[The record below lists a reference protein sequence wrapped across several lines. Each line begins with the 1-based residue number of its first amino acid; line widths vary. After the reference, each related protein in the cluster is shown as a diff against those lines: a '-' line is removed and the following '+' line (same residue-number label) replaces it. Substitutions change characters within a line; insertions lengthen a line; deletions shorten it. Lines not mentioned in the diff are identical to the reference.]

1 MATLQKRRILV
12 ALSGGVDS
20 AVAAALLKDAGHEV
34 IGVTMNVWPELPDEA
49 VVRADACCSLAAV
62 DDARAI
68 ADVLDIP
75 YYVLN
80 LKNIFAE
87 RVIDNFYDEYAKGR
101 TPNPCV
107 RCNQYIKFDA
117 LWPKAQALN
126 CDAIATG
133 HYARIVFNNSTG
145 KYALSR
151 AIDIKKD
158 QSYVLYTLD
167 NAHLGRTIM
176 PIGERQKSDVRLLAR
191 QFDLPVADKPESQE
205 ICFVHAGA
213 YHEYVGR
220 ARPEA
225 MQPGPMV
232 DENGVT
238 VGQHVG
244 IGAYTVG
251 QRKGLGLANPEPTF
265 VNRIDPSR
273 NLLVVGPE
281 RLLYARDVVAE
292 NLHLTSAERI
302 DVGQSVEA
310 KIRSRAEAAPAIVT
324 AIGNHSI
331 TVRFAQPQRAVT
343 PGQALVLY
351 EGDIVLGGGTIVSAA

>member
-1 MATLQKRRILV
+1 MEKLRILV

-34 IGVTMNVWPELPDEA
+34 IGITMNVWPELPDEA

-62 DDARAI
+62 DDARAV
-68 ADVLDIP
+68 ADTLDIP

-87 RVIDNFYDEYAKGR
+87 RVIDNFYDEYARGR

-117 LWPKAQALN
+117 LWPKARALN

-133 HYARIVFNNSTG
+133 HYARILHDPVTG
-145 KYALSR
+145 RYRLAKAVDS
-151 AIDIKKD
+151 AKD

-167 NAHLGRTIM
+167 NEHLRRTLM
-176 PIGERQKSDVRLLAR
+176 PIGERQKSDVRVLAR
-191 QFDLPVADKPESQE
+191 QFGLAVADKPESQE

-220 ARPEA
+220 ARPDA
-225 MQPGPMV
+225 MRPGPMV
-232 DENGVT
+232 DEQGAV
-238 VGQHVG
+238 VGTHRG

-265 VNRIDPSR
+265 VSRIDPSR

-281 RLLYARDVVAE
+281 RLLYSRDVVAE
-292 NLHLTSAERI
+292 NLHFTSADRI
-302 DVGQSVEA
+302 EPGQQVQA
-310 KIRSRAEAAPAIVT
+310 KVRSRAIAADATVT
-324 AIGNHSI
+324 ARDESTV
-331 TVRFAQPQRAVT
+331 TVRFDQPMRAVT
-343 PGQALVLY
+343 AGQALVMY
-351 EGDIVLGGGTIVSAA
+351 DGDIVLGGGTIVSAA